1 MVGITGSTL
10 RGIVG
15 ASEGVGV
22 RGTGE
27 GADVGVLTFL
37 LYFRL
42 GLGPGGRGAR
52 TTASGSVGMCH
63 IIAARDRVGA

>member
-1 MVGITGSTL
+1 MVGITWFGSTL

-42 GLGPGGRGAR
+42 GFGPGGSR
-52 TTASGSVGMCH
+52 AS
-63 IIAARDRVGA
+63 IRVASL